1 MDATLLMTAD
11 GPALAGLVELNR
23 ERLILQTMLDQGKDR
38 DAAERDVATLAAL
51 LRYLGRGELRLEDR
65 AEASTLSLEFDLG
78 QP

>member
-1 MDATLLMTAD
+1 MTAD
-11 GPALAGLVELNR
+11 GPALASLVELNQ

-51 LRYLGRGELRLEDR
+51 LRYLGRGELRLKDR
-65 AEASTLSLEFDLG
+65 AEASTISLEFDQG